1 MKIVLCCAGGF
12 STTMLMDSMKAVVKK
27 SAKLNED
34 DFSFVAIP
42 VDILQSEVEDCDV
55 LVIGP
60 QIAHKLDYIKP
71 IIEPYHIPYV
81 IVDQEVYGKMDGAT
95 VMKQPG
101 CSPNAPS
108 RNSANSTAR
117 AISTRTSPRTTRS
130 ASTTCLSA
138 PPGGCTSPARAF
150 RVRNFPTNTS
160 GSPASTSKRTPPNSP
175 TPAASRV
182 RTTTAPACRCWR
194 WSANRICAAPT
205 KPTPI

>member
-27 SAKLNED
+27 STKLNED

-42 VDILQSEVEDCDV
+42 VDILQSEVEDSDV

-95 VMKQPG
+95 VMKQVLI
-101 CSPNAPS
+101 
-108 RNSANSTAR
+108 AR
-117 AISTRTSPRTTRS
+117 RKADM
-130 ASTTCLSA
+130 A
-138 PPGGCTSPARAF
+138 
-150 RVRNFPTNTS
+150 
-160 GSPASTSKRTPPNSP
+160 K
-175 TPAASRV
+175 
-182 RTTTAPACRCWR
+182 
-194 WSANRICAAPT
+194 
-205 KPTPI
+205 

>member
-95 VMKQPG
+95 VMKQVLIARRKADMAKKKNNLEG
-101 CSPNAPS
+101 LKCLI
-108 RNSANSTAR
+108 NS
-117 AISTRTSPRTTRS
+117 
-130 ASTTCLSA
+130 
-138 PPGGCTSPARAF
+138 
-150 RVRNFPTNTS
+150 
-160 GSPASTSKRTPPNSP
+160 
-175 TPAASRV
+175 
-182 RTTTAPACRCWR
+182 
-194 WSANRICAAPT
+194 
-205 KPTPI
+205 KPL